1 MPPYRWSIPLLLAG
15 IAVGSIRRC
24 IDPCLMSGKPFPI
37 NMNLTHVMDLMNRA
51 TLDIDLRCA
60 AQGKA
65 ITTMV
70 PMIAEHG
77 FHRTEALVIDGLA
90 SENPQ

>member
-1 MPPYRWSIPLLLAG
+1 
-15 IAVGSIRRC
+15 
-24 IDPCLMSGKPFPI
+24 
-37 NMNLTHVMDLMNRA
+37 MNRA

-77 FHRTEALVIDGLA
+77 FNRTEALVIDGLA
-90 SENPQ
+90 FREPTGSELRDNNLRMNPALFW